1 MKFRWLKVHQ
11 NKDFAVRLLTVAAHL
26 LAWAPA
32 ALLLTAALAGQLG
45 VNPIQTAVQR
55 MGRAAAWLLTAA
67 LAVTPVQTLSGWRA
81 LQRLARP
88 LGLYAA
94 AYAGLHLL
102 LNVGLDY
109 GFNFSLWIPDMLGKQ
124 YIFFGL
130 AALLILLALAGT
142 SFRWWMRR
150 LGRRWKQLHRL
161 VYLAG
166 VLAVVHYGLAAKGN
180 LLTLRGNVAQPALM
194 AGLLA
199 LLLALRLPFVR
210 RWAAGLR
217 ARLSAGFGS
226 HSRPV

>member
-1 MKFRWLKVHQ
+1 MKTARPRPAPASVGE
-11 NKDFAVRLLTVAAHL
+11 RLLTAAAHL

-32 ALLLTAALAGQLG
+32 ALLLAAALSGGLG
-45 VNPIQTAVQR
+45 INPIQSAVQR
-55 MGRAAAWLLTAA
+55 MGRAAVWLLTAA
-67 LAVTPVQTLSGWRA
+67 LAVTPAQTLSGFRP

-102 LNVGLDY
+102 LNMGLDY

-150 LGRRWKQLHRL
+150 LGRRWKLLHRL

-166 VLAVVHYGLAAKGN
+166 VLAVVHYGLAAKGD
-180 LLTLRGNVAQPALM
+180 LFALRGNVAQPALF
-194 AGLLA
+194 AGLVA
-199 LLLALRLPFVR
+199 LLLALRLPPVR
-210 RWAAGLR
+210 RRVVRLR
-217 ARLSAGFGS
+217 EMLSARAGARRRSG
-226 HSRPV
+226 